1 MPYIFDG
8 IRYMSD
14 DELKIEIALLKKIN
28 FVNVAKSVGNRALGT
43 VADITNSLIRS
54 FSKDSSWDYKALEVA
69 DMVRKEFD
77 LLKNMSR
84 PLLMLEL
91 KRQIAV
97 KCGVPSDEAELV
109 SDKYLSVLMC
119 KEAAKLYN
127 IEKYST
133 IAYKIEQIRIQYNTD
148 FYNSL
153 HSKMISQDK
162 EQIQIWDK
170 KMQQRL
176 DAISIEDKRELQS
189 KLFPKEFSGRGI
201 GKILRTERGTKYLS
215 MAVPIIGLEGFDYI
229 SAYVGAAIRSIMSF
243 TKISQSVMAQIIWRA
258 ACVYP
263 AAFSVDIH
271 ILPSYIPSEEKSQSD
286 AMEIQF
292 RQLLKKRVSLEK
304 EIAKL
309 KSITDKNEEQINAI
323 NEKLSVSNKELQELQ
338 EKYQKLEKQK
348 AEYIDG
354 KHTEYDTKK
363 YYSEV
368 NETNRQITN
377 NEAAISKQERKLQ
390 ELRKKQQE
398 LMKESEVKKAD
409 LLDIRVQ
416 TDTELVT
423 LSKKIKDTWSKLFT
437 EFTFADD
444 IYGQVSI
451 TFMRDDRLKLEEMLY
466 EMMLNGEIDAY
477 DSKTGVVMCL
487 VTNNMI
493 AQICHEGN
501 HITSIERHV

>member
-28 FVNVAKSVGNRALGT
+28 FTNVAKSVGNRALGT
-43 VADITNSLIRS
+43 VADITNSLIKS

-69 DMVRKEFD
+69 DMVKKEVD

-97 KCGVPSDEAELV
+97 KCGVSSDEAELV

-153 HSKMISQDK
+153 HSKMINQDK
-162 EQIQIWDK
+162 EQIQVWDK
-170 KMQQRL
+170 KIQQRL

-201 GKILRTERGTKYLS
+201 GRILRTERGTKYLS

-229 SAYVGAAIRSIMSF
+229 SAYVGAAIHSIMSF
-243 TKISQSVMAQIIWRA
+243 TKISQSVIAQIIWRA
-258 ACVYP
+258 ASLYP
-263 AAFSVDIH
+263 INFAVDIH
-271 ILPSYIPSEEKSQSD
+271 MLPSYIPSEEKGQSD
-286 AMEIQF
+286 TMEIQF
-292 RQLLKKRVSLEK
+292 RQLLKKRVALEK

-309 KSITDKNEEQINAI
+309 KDITDKNEEQINVI
-323 NEKLSVSNKELQELQ
+323 NEKLSVSNKELEELQ

-348 AEYIDG
+348 TEYING
-354 KHTEYDTKK
+354 KHTEYDTKR

-377 NEAAISKQERKLQ
+377 DEVSISKQERKLY
-390 ELRKKQQE
+390 ELRKKQEE
-398 LMKESEVKKAD
+398 LMKELQAKKAN
-409 LLDIRVQ
+409 LVDIRVQ

-423 LSKKIKDTWSKLFT
+423 LSKKIKDAWNKIFT
-437 EFTFADD
+437 KFTFADD

-466 EMMLNGEIDAY
+466 EIMLNGEIDAY
-477 DSKTGVVMCL
+477 DSKAGIVLCL
-487 VTNNMI
+487 VTNNVV